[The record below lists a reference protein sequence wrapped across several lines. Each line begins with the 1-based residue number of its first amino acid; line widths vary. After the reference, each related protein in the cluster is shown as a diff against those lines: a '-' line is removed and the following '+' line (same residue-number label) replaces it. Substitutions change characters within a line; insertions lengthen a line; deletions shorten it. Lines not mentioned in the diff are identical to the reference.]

1 MKGAAKL
8 QLYFRENFW
17 NAGLT
22 EILDGQEQKV
32 GHLDLR
38 SAFGSAID
46 IYGANGEL
54 LYNGRFPFFSGKW
67 EVNGADGEQLG
78 RLRSRLSFF
87 SKKYTYETIGRGD
100 YEIISP
106 AFSKDYDI
114 VDESE
119 IVVAQFKQV
128 NGWFS
133 SGAFVLDNQCE
144 FLDSYEL
151 IAVIIGMHAIQKAAN
166 SAAT

>member
-1 MKGAAKL
+1 M

-17 NAGLT
+17 NAGVT
-22 EILDGQEQKV
+22 EILNEQEQQV
-32 GHLDLR
+32 GQLDMR
-38 SAFGSAID
+38 SAFSSAID

-67 EVNGADGEQLG
+67 EVNGADGEEAG
-78 RLRSRLSFF
+78 VLRSRLSFF
-87 SKKYTYETIGRGD
+87 TKKYSYETIGRGD

-106 AFSKDYDI
+106 AFSREYDVI
-114 VDESE
+114 DESDN
-119 IVVAQFKQV
+119 IVAQFKQV

-133 SGAFVLDNQCE
+133 SGAFVLDNQCK

-151 IAVIIGMHAIQKAAN
+151 IAVIIGMHAMQKAAS
-166 SAAT
+166 SAGTAGT